1 MWDTLAES
9 IVIRNIRR
17 SGEFTVS
24 LSAVFFY
31 PHFQRPQPVSTV
43 PDTAHSLP
51 YPCLLPGRRRNPP
64 FSLRTAASCARSG
77 NPG

>member
-17 SGEFTVS
+17 SGEFTAS

-31 PHFQRPQPVSTV
+31 PHF
-43 PDTAHSLP
+43 
-51 YPCLLPGRRRNPP
+51 LLPQRGRVFLRHKVKCPVP
-64 FSLRTAASCARSG
+64 FKEVFSKTLHFEVF
-77 NPG
+77 